1 MPTICLLL
9 KYVATLLTKT
19 QQIIAFPCHRPND
32 GLLWHLLALEMIL
45 NTWDNIVVDASA
57 ETGAVAVAMCC
68 HLENKCITDTL

>member
-9 KYVATLLTKT
+9 KYFATVLTKT

-45 NTWDNIVVDASA
+45 NTWDNTDVDASA
-57 ETGAVAVAMCC
+57 ETGAVADDLLPPC
-68 HLENKCITDTL
+68 K